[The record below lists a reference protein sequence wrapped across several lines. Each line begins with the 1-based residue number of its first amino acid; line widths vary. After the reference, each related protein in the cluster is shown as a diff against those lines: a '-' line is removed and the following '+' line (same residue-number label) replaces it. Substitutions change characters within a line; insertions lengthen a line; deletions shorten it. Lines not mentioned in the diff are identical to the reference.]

1 MPLHAAGLFAA
12 AALTLSPSTSHT
24 SSPQDAAP
32 RASRPGAEAPS
43 RPSLLLTR
51 VFFKDRAD
59 LNRLAETLD
68 LSAAVDHGKRSVEA
82 VLSPEEYDALVKEGR
97 RVEILEEQTRL
108 MNEPRDGMRVLAGVP
123 GYSCYRTV
131 DETYAAMAQ
140 LAATSPNLAS
150 WNDIGDSWDKVTA
163 GGKPGDDMRVL
174 VLTNKSRTGT
184 KPRFFLMGGI
194 HAREYTTAELAT
206 RFAEQLVSRYG
217 TDADATW
224 LLDYYELH
232 VVVQSN
238 PDGRRIAET
247 GLSKRKN
254 TNTSLGSC
262 STTTYGVDLNRN
274 SSFDWGGPGASTSAC
289 SETYRGRAAASEPE
303 TLALENY
310 IRSIFPD
317 QRGPALTD
325 PAPAD
330 ATGVMVSLH
339 SYGGYVLY
347 PWGIGTASSPNATQL
362 RTLGRKFN
370 YFNGYEACQSSLC
383 LYDAAGATD
392 DFTYG
397 TLGVASY
404 TFEMGG
410 AFFESCTT
418 FENTVYPKNL
428 SALYYAFKAARRPY
442 QTPAGPDSVSL
453 TLSASTV
460 TAGSSVTLTAQAND
474 TRYGTN
480 GGTEA
485 SQAIAAARFSI
496 DNPSWVSGTPVYAM
510 SPVDGSFSSSIES
523 VRGTV
528 FTSGLASGRHTLFVE
543 SQDVNGNWGAPT
555 AIFLNIQ

>member
-1 MPLHAAGLFAA
+1 MPLHAAGVLAV
-12 AALTLSPSTSHT
+12 AALTLSPAVPPTV
-24 SSPQDAAP
+24 SPQEAAP
-32 RASRPGAEAPS
+32 SASRPAVILA
-43 RPSLLLTR
+43 R
-51 VFFKDRAD
+51 VSFKDRAD

-68 LSAAVDHGKRSVEA
+68 LSAAVDHGKKTVEA
-82 VLSPEEYDALVKEGR
+82 VLSPVEFDALVKEGR
-97 RVEILEEQTRL
+97 RVELLEEPTRL
-108 MNEPRDGMRVLAGVP
+108 LNAPRDGMHILAGIP

-131 DETYAAMAQ
+131 DETYAAMAS
-140 LAATSPNLAS
+140 LATTYPNLAS
-150 WNDIGDSWDKVTA
+150 WNDIGDSWDKLTA

-174 VLTNKSRTGT
+174 VLTNKSRPGT

-194 HAREYTTAELAT
+194 HAREYTTAEMAT
-206 RFAEQLVSRYG
+206 RFAEQLASRYG
-217 TDADATW
+217 TDPDSTW
-224 LLDYYELH
+224 LLDHYELH

-254 TNTSLGSC
+254 TNSSLGSC
-262 STTTYGVDLNRN
+262 TTTTYGVDLNRN

-289 SETYRGRAAASEPE
+289 SETYRGRAAGSEPE
-303 TLALENY
+303 TQALESY

-317 QRGPALTD
+317 QRGTSLTD

-347 PWGIGTASSPNATQL
+347 PWGIGTASSPNGTQL

-392 DFTYG
+392 DFAYG
-397 TLGVASY
+397 TLGVAAY

-410 AFFESCTT
+410 SFFESCTT
-418 FENTVYPKNL
+418 FENTIYPKNL

-442 QTPAGPDSVSL
+442 QTPSGPDSVSL

-460 TAGSSVTLTAQAND
+460 TAGTSVTLTAQAND

-528 FTSGLASGRHTLFVE
+528 FTSGLTPGRHTLFVE
-543 SQDVNGNWGAPT
+543 SQDRNGNWGAPT
-555 AIFLNIQ
+555 AIFLNVQ

>member
-1 MPLHAAGLFAA
+1 MSLHAAGVLAV
-12 AALTLSPSTSHT
+12 AALTLSPSASHAG
-24 SSPQDAAP
+24 SPGEAAP
-32 RASRPGAEAPS
+32 RVSRPAPQEPS
-43 RPSLLLTR
+43 RPSVLLAR
-51 VFFKDRAD
+51 VSFKDRAD

-68 LSAAVDHGKRSVEA
+68 LSAVVDHGKRTVEA
-82 VLSPEEYDALVKEGR
+82 VLSQEEHDALVKEGR

-108 MNEPRDGMRVLAGVP
+108 LNAPRDEMRILAGIP

-140 LAATSPNLAS
+140 LATNYPNLAT
-150 WNDIGDSWDKVTA
+150 WKDIGDTWDKMTA
-163 GGKPGDDMRVL
+163 GGKPGDDMQVL
-174 VLTNKSRTGT
+174 VLTNKARTGT

-194 HAREYTTAELAT
+194 HAREYTTAEVAA

-217 TDADATW
+217 TDADTTW

-254 TNTSLGSC
+254 TNSSLGSC
-262 STTTYGVDLNRN
+262 TTTTYGVDLNRN

-289 SETYRGRAAASEPE
+289 SETYRGRAAGSEPE
-303 TLALENY
+303 TQALESY

-317 QRGPALTD
+317 QRGASLTD

-392 DFTYG
+392 DFAYG
-397 TLGVASY
+397 TLGVAAY

-410 AFFESCTT
+410 AFFESCST
-418 FENTVYPKNL
+418 FENTIYPKNL

-442 QTPAGPDSVSL
+442 QTPSGPDSVSL

-460 TAGSSVTLTAQAND
+460 TAGTSVTLNAQAND

-485 SQAIAAARFSI
+485 SQAISAARYSI
-496 DNPSWVSGTPVYAM
+496 DNPSWVSGTPVYAL
-510 SPVDGSFSSSIES
+510 SAVDGSFSSSIES

-528 FTSGLASGRHTLFVE
+528 FTSGLAPGRHTLFVE
-543 SQDVNGNWGAPT
+543 SQDASGNWGAPT
-555 AIFLNIQ
+555 AIFLNVQ